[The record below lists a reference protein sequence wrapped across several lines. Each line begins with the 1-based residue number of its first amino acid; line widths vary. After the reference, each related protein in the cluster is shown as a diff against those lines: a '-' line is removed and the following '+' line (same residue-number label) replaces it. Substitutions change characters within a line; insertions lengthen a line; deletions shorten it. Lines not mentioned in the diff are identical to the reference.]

1 MSDRAFT
8 IAFSVSLG
16 LHLVLLLGQLVSL
29 RWLPMPSART
39 PVEVIYEHEVAER
52 ELERLQEHL
61 ARAAQDTAAIPSPS
75 TSGEHP
81 QVRIPDRPSLSDDRS
96 LGAVAAGRPL
106 TDGRALS
113 EFVPGP
119 PAVVDL
125 TNLVDASRGDPV
137 LLSYFGAIRDQI
149 QQAANRTTWLSE
161 ATTEGLVYVSFTL
174 NASGAIQKV
183 TIVSERSVAA
193 QPLQEAAVRI
203 VRAAAP
209 FPPFPP
215 SMVEPN
221 KTVIVPL
228 EFLLGP

>member
-1 MSDRAFT
+1 MGDRAFT
-8 IAFSVSLG
+8 IAFGVSLG
-16 LHLVLLLGQLVSL
+16 LHLVLLVGQLVSL
-29 RWLPMPSART
+29 RWLPLPSART
-39 PVEVIYEHEVAER
+39 PVEVIYEHEAAAR

-61 ARAAQDTAAIPSPS
+61 ARATQDTVAIPS
-75 TSGEHP
+75 TVGEHP

-96 LGAVAAGRPL
+96 LGAVATGRPL
-106 TDGRALS
+106 TDDRELS

-125 TNLVDASRGDPV
+125 ANLVDASRGDPV
-137 LLSYFGAIRDQI
+137 LLSYFSAIRDQI
-149 QQAANRTTWLSE
+149 QQTANRTTWLDA

-174 NASGAIQKV
+174 SASGAIQKV

-193 QPLQEAAVRI
+193 QPLQEAAIRI

-221 KTVIVPL
+221 KTVVVPL
-228 EFLLGP
+228 EFLLGQ